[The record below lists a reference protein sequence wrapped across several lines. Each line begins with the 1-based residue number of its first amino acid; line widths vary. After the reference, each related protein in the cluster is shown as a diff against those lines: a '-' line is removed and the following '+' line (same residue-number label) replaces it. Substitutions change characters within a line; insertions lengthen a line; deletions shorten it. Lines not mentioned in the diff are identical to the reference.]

1 MGLLLAG
8 RSMDSLALLAR
19 LRQALAAGH
28 PTAATAL
35 LAQLREQD
43 YPAALLRPVLGMC
56 HPGLDSEFLD
66 LELVP
71 PSILIA
77 PRFPELLGESCLD
90 PLLVELAHGC
100 DLRSFV
106 DGPLNLVLRGE
117 RPLYQGLPAL
127 PIVAYQELQRSSRTG
142 RGLLRATSALTCLA
156 REAGLVARAQ
166 AAPSRCPN
174 SLPGSALTRWAPSDL
189 DGQLEIPWIWI
200 DGPGQRDGE
209 CIAQNLE
216 LDGSIAVSDRNAA
229 AQLVLDASRRVL
241 EGGAW
246 YLIGNRGDCP
256 PAGWKALIQG
266 LVRIRSR
273 PLCQLG
279 LTSDGLREI
288 LPLRPGTAPALL
300 AVSAHWLAR
309 RQPAQIETF
318 LSYWLVGP
326 ADSQKPRLDPDLLRH
341 RDQPLRPTLLEGVL
355 VLAATAEQVA
365 ELGEEWLRQRA
376 LHLACEGGFPRAGVL
391 QLAGGEAGDPMQQL
405 LSLTGQDEVKGV
417 GETGLAFVGPH
428 DQLAPGAWLQL
439 AAVLAWQPDL
449 LLCSD
454 EELLW
459 CSEPRRIGQR
469 QFTAAPTPFR
479 LLSRGHLPGLV
490 ALPARRVVSLDL
502 QPSYGSLHALLRDL
516 GLQWL
521 EQGGAIE
528 ALPQAL
534 LRREPHTNPTLLP
547 ISTPAQRQLFSA
559 DQLLELEQ
567 LVLRRAPAWLAPGG
581 LLQPGPRQGSVLLR
595 YEPPAETRVSVIIPF
610 RDQALLT
617 RQCVLS
623 LLEQAGPTP
632 LELVLVDNG
641 SCDAEAIALADEL
654 APRAAAHGIP
664 LLGLRDASPFN
675 FAALNN
681 RAREHCSGTFLL
693 FLNND
698 IRFESPNPIEALLD
712 PFALASTGAVSARL
726 LFEDG
731 TIQHHGLAAAPR
743 QPHDILSPGKGLL
756 PGVATEP
763 FAVLELPEQWSAA
776 TAACLLMRTSDF
788 DRLGGFDESFVVA
801 YNDVDLCWRLTAE
814 GRAVIVTPEPRII
827 HAESKSRGEDI
838 AGEKR
843 NRLARE
849 SGALR
854 RRYPRRFQQGDPL
867 YHPFLGPSSHRFEPM
882 ELPVRPL
889 AHSREM
895 VLYSWVRPQWT
906 GSGERPLLIYVNW
919 DGGGQLRPDVL
930 EQLRA
935 YRPHADLV
943 FVSAAPALLEQT
955 AAMAQL
961 RDLCAVVLVRHNEGY
976 DFGSWQA
983 GLSFCRR
990 WIDRAPLLILTN
1002 DSCYGPIHSLAGLF
1016 ERLAASQA
1024 DVVGLTESTAI
1035 RSHLQSY
1042 FMAYRPRVF
1051 RTTLFWAFWEQISV
1065 WPSKIDLVRACEV
1078 GWSEILSNAGFRLEA
1093 LYLAGEHGNV
1103 THTHWRELLED
1114 LRFPFLKTEL
1124 LRLNPIRQDID
1135 AWYPVARACNPQVAA
1150 MIRHHLASDHS

>member
-8 RSMDSLALLAR
+8 RSMDSPALLAR
-19 LRQALAAGH
+19 LRLALAAGH
-28 PTAATAL
+28 PTAAMAL

-71 PSILIA
+71 PSILLA

-127 PIVAYQELQRSSRTG
+127 PIVGYQELQRSSRTG
-142 RGLLRATSALTCLA
+142 SRLLRTTSALTCLA

-166 AAPSRCPN
+166 AAPSSCTIP
-174 SLPGSALTRWAPSDL
+174 LPGSALTRWAPSHL
-189 DGQLEIPWIWI
+189 DAQLEIPWIWI

-209 CIAQNLE
+209 CIAQDLE
-216 LDGSIAVSDRNAA
+216 LDGRISVSDRNAA

-246 YLIGNRGDCP
+246 YLIGNRVEPP
-256 PAGWKALIQG
+256 PAGWTGLIRG
-266 LVRIRSR
+266 LVRLRNR

-288 LPLRPGTAPALL
+288 LPLRPSAAPALL

-309 RQPAQIETF
+309 RQPAQIQTF
-318 LSYWLVGP
+318 LSHWLVGP
-326 ADSQKPRLDPDLLRH
+326 ARSQAPKLDPDLLRH
-341 RDQPLRPTLLEGVL
+341 RDQPLRPTPLEGVL
-355 VLAATAEQVA
+355 ILAATAEQVA
-365 ELGEEWLRQRA
+365 DLGVEWLRQRA
-376 LHLACEGGFPRAGVL
+376 LHLACEGGFPRAEVL

-405 LSLTGQDEVKGV
+405 LCLTGQDEANRWGK
-417 GETGLAFVGPH
+417 TGLAFVGPH
-428 DQLAPGAWLQL
+428 DQLAPGAWKQL
-439 AAVLAWQPDL
+439 ASVLAWHPRC
-449 LLCSD
+449 LCCTD

-459 CSEPRRIGQR
+459 CPTPHRHGQR
-469 QFTAAPTPFR
+469 QFAPSPTPFR
-479 LLSRGHLPGLV
+479 LLSRGQLAGLV
-490 ALPARRVVSLDL
+490 SLCSTTLSGLDL
-502 QPSYGSLHALLRDL
+502 QPSYMSLHALLRDL

-521 EQGGAIE
+521 ERGDPIK

-534 LRREPHTNPTLLP
+534 LRREPISNPTLLAF
-547 ISTPAQRQLFSA
+547 STPQQRHLFTA
-559 DQLLELEQ
+559 LQLLELEQ
-567 LVLRRAPAWLAPGG
+567 LVRRRTPAWLVPGG
-581 LLQPGPRQGSVLLR
+581 RLRAGSRQGSFQLR
-595 YEPPAETRVSVIIPF
+595 YEPPEETLVSVIILF
-610 RDQALLT
+610 RDQAALT
-617 RQCVLS
+617 RSCVLS
-623 LLEQAGPTP
+623 LLEQAGSTR

-641 SCDAEAIALADEL
+641 SCEAKAVALEDEL
-654 APRAAAHGIP
+654 APRAAARGIA
-664 LLGLRDASPFN
+664 LIGLRDDSPFN

-681 RAREHCSGTFLL
+681 RAREHCSGNFLL

-698 IRFESPNPIEALLD
+698 ILFESPNPIEALLD
-712 PFALASTGAVSARL
+712 PFALASTGAVSSRL

-743 QPHDILSPGKGLL
+743 QPHDILSPGKGLR
-756 PGVATEP
+756 PGLDTDP
-763 FAVLELPEQWSAA
+763 FAVLELQEHWSAA
-776 TAACLLMRTSDF
+776 TAACMLMRTSDF

-867 YHPFLGPSSHRFEPM
+867 YHRFLGPASHRFEPM
-882 ELPVRPL
+882 ELPARPL
-889 AHSREM
+889 APSRERI
-895 VLYSWVRPQWT
+895 LYSWVRPQWT
-906 GSGERPLLIYVNW
+906 GSGERPLLIYVHW
-919 DGGGQLRPDVL
+919 DGGGQVRPDVL

-976 DFGSWQA
+976 DFGSWQT

-1002 DSCYGPIHSLAGLF
+1002 DSCYGPLHSLAGLF

-1103 THTHWRELLED
+1103 THTHWRELLEE

-1150 MIRHHLASDHS
+1150 MISDHLASEHI

>member
-1 MGLLLAG
+1 MGLLHAG
-8 RSMDSLALLAR
+8 RSMDSPALLAR
-19 LRQALAAGH
+19 LRQVIAADH
-28 PTAATAL
+28 PTAAMAL
-35 LAQLREQD
+35 LAQMRQQG

-56 HPGLDSEFLD
+56 HPGLDPEFLD

-77 PRFPELLGESCLD
+77 PCFPELLGESCLD
-90 PLLVELAHGC
+90 PQLVELAHGC

-200 DGPGQRDGE
+200 DGPGQRDGA

-300 AVSAHWLAR
+300 AVSAHWLAC
-309 RQPAQIETF
+309 RQPAQVQTF
-318 LSYWLVGP
+318 LTHWLVGP
-326 ADSQKPRLDPDLLRH
+326 AGSEKPRLDPDLLRH
-341 RDQPLRPTLLEGVL
+341 QDQPLRPTPLEGVL

-365 ELGEEWLRQRA
+365 ELGLDWLRQRA
-376 LHLACEGGFPRAGVL
+376 LQLACEGGFPRAGVL

-405 LSLTGQDEVKGV
+405 LCFTAQDAAQGV

-428 DQLAPGAWLQL
+428 DQLAPGAWTQL
-439 AAVLAWQPDL
+439 ASVLGWHPRC
-449 LLCSD
+449 LCSTD

-459 CSEPRRIGQR
+459 CPTPHRHGLR
-469 QFTAAPTPFR
+469 QFAPSPTPFR
-479 LLSRGHLPGLV
+479 LLSRGQLAGLVSLSSSALPG
-490 ALPARRVVSLDL
+490 LDL
-502 QPSYGSLHALLRDL
+502 QPSYRSLHALLRDL

-521 EQGGAIE
+521 ERGDAIK

-534 LRREPHTNPTLLP
+534 LRREPISNPMLLA
-547 ISTPAQRQLFSA
+547 ISTPQQRHLFSA
-559 DQLLELEQ
+559 PQLLELEQ
-567 LVLRRAPAWLAPGG
+567 LVLRRSPAWLAPGG
-581 LLQPGPRQGSVLLR
+581 GFRAGRRQGSFQLR
-595 YEPPAETRVSVIIPF
+595 YEPPGETLVSVIIPF
-610 RDQALLT
+610 RDQAALT
-617 RQCVLS
+617 RSCVLS
-623 LLEQAGPTP
+623 LLEQAGSTP

-641 SCDAEAIALADEL
+641 SCEAEAIALADEL

-664 LLGLRDASPFN
+664 LIGLRDDSPFN

-681 RAREHCSGTFLL
+681 RAREHSSGNFLL

-698 IRFESPNPIEALLD
+698 ICFASPQPIEDLLD

-731 TIQHHGLAAAPR
+731 TIQHHGLASAPR
-743 QPHDILSPGKGLL
+743 QPHDILSPGKGLRPKL
-756 PGVATEP
+756 DTDP
-763 FAVLELPEQWSAA
+763 FAVLELQEQWSAA
-776 TAACLLMRTSDF
+776 TAACLLMRTTDF

-854 RRYPRRFQQGDPL
+854 RRYPRCFEQGDPL

-882 ELPVRPL
+882 QLPLRPR
-889 AHSREM
+889 APSRER
-895 VLYSWVRPQWT
+895 VLYSWVRPHWT
-906 GSGERPLLIYVNW
+906 GSGERPLLIYVHW
-919 DGGGQLRPDVL
+919 DRGAQVRPDVL

-943 FVSAAPALLEQT
+943 FVSAAPGLLEQT

-961 RDLCAVVLVRHNEGY
+961 RELCAVVLVRHNEGY

-990 WIDRAPLLILTN
+990 WVDRVPLLILTN
-1002 DSCYGPIHSLAGLF
+1002 DSCYGPLQSLDGLF

-1051 RTTLFWAFWEQISV
+1051 RTPLFWTFWEQVSV

-1078 GWSEILSNAGFRLEA
+1078 GWSEALSNVGFRLEA

-1135 AWYPVARACNPQVAA
+1135 AWYPVARACNPHVAA
-1150 MIRHHLASDHS
+1150 MIREHLASDHV

>member
-1 MGLLLAG
+1 
-8 RSMDSLALLAR
+8 
-19 LRQALAAGH
+19 
-28 PTAATAL
+28 
-35 LAQLREQD
+35 
-43 YPAALLRPVLGMC
+43 
-56 HPGLDSEFLD
+56 
-66 LELVP
+66 
-71 PSILIA
+71 
-77 PRFPELLGESCLD
+77 
-90 PLLVELAHGC
+90 
-100 DLRSFV
+100 
-106 DGPLNLVLRGE
+106 
-117 RPLYQGLPAL
+117 
-127 PIVAYQELQRSSRTG
+127 
-142 RGLLRATSALTCLA
+142 
-156 REAGLVARAQ
+156 
-166 AAPSRCPN
+166 
-174 SLPGSALTRWAPSDL
+174 
-189 DGQLEIPWIWI
+189 
-200 DGPGQRDGE
+200 
-209 CIAQNLE
+209 
-216 LDGSIAVSDRNAA
+216 
-229 AQLVLDASRRVL
+229 
-241 EGGAW
+241 
-246 YLIGNRGDCP
+246 
-256 PAGWKALIQG
+256 
-266 LVRIRSR
+266 
-273 PLCQLG
+273 LG

-288 LPLRPGTAPALL
+288 LPLRPSPAPALL

-341 RDQPLRPTLLEGVL
+341 RDQPLRPTFLEGVL

-365 ELGEEWLRQRA
+365 ELGMEWLRQRA
-376 LHLACEGGFPRAGVL
+376 LYLACEGGFPRAGVL
-391 QLAGGEAGDPMQQL
+391 QLSGGEAGDPLQQL

-417 GETGLAFVGPH
+417 VEAGLAFVGPH
-428 DQLAPGAWLQL
+428 DQLAPGAWKEL
-439 AAVLAWQPDL
+439 ASVHAWNPRCL
-449 LLCSD
+449 SCTD
-454 EELLW
+454 EEQFW
-459 CSEPRRIGQR
+459 CPTPHRHGQR
-469 QFTAAPTPFR
+469 QFSPSPTPFR
-479 LLSRGHLPGLV
+479 LLSRGQLAGLV
-490 ALPARRVVSLDL
+490 SLCSTALAGLEL
-502 QPSYGSLHALLRDL
+502 QPSYRSLHALLRDL

-521 EQGGAIE
+521 ERGDPVT

-534 LRREPHTNPTLLP
+534 LRREPISNPTLLT
-547 ISTPAQRQLFSA
+547 ISTPQQRHLFTGP
-559 DQLLELEQ
+559 QLLEIEE

-581 LLQPGPRQGSVLLR
+581 GLCAGSRQGSFQLR
-595 YEPPAETRVSVIIPF
+595 YKPPKETLVSVIIPF
-610 RDQALLT
+610 RDQAALT
-617 RQCVLS
+617 RSCVLS

-641 SCDAEAIALADEL
+641 SCDAEAVALAEEL
-654 APRAAAHGIP
+654 APRAAACGIP
-664 LLGLRDASPFN
+664 LIGLRDDSPFN

-681 RAREHCSGTFLL
+681 RAREHCSGTFQL

-698 IRFESPNPIEALLD
+698 IRFESPKPIEALLD

-726 LFEDG
+726 QFEDG

-801 YNDVDLCWRLTAE
+801 YNDVDLCWRLSAE
-814 GRAVIVTPEPRII
+814 GRAVIVTPELRII

-854 RRYPRRFQQGDPL
+854 RRYPRHFQQGDPL
-867 YHPFLGPSSHRFEPM
+867 YHPFLGPASHRFEPM

-889 AHSREM
+889 APSREL

-906 GSGERPLLIYVNW
+906 GSGERPLLIYVHW
-919 DGGGQLRPDVL
+919 DGGGQVRPDVL

-935 YRPHADLV
+935 YWPHADLV
-943 FVSAAPALLEQT
+943 FVSAAPALLEQSAT
-955 AAMAQL
+955 MAQL
-961 RDLCAVVLVRHNEGY
+961 RELCAVVLVRSNEGY

-983 GLSFCRR
+983 GLAFCRR

-1002 DSCYGPIHSLAGLF
+1002 DSCYGPLHNLDGLF
-1016 ERLAASQA
+1016 EQLEACQA
-1024 DVVGLTESTAI
+1024 DVMGLTESTAI
-1035 RSHLQSY
+1035 RAHLQSY

-1051 RTTLFWAFWEQISV
+1051 RTTLFWTFWQQISV

-1103 THTHWRELLED
+1103 THTHWRELLEE

-1135 AWYPVARACNPQVAA
+1135 AWYPVASACNPQVAR
-1150 MIRHHLASDHS
+1150 MIRDHLDSEYS